1 MRAGR
6 FDEDRRD
13 SRAGSLAVGKAS
25 IGVRPSVMGR
35 GQRKRVWRKQKN
47 RVKAWAV
54 DENRRD

>member
-1 MRAGR
+1 
-6 FDEDRRD
+6 
-13 SRAGSLAVGKAS
+13 LAVGKAS

-35 GQRKRVWRKQKN
+35 GRRKRVWRKQKN